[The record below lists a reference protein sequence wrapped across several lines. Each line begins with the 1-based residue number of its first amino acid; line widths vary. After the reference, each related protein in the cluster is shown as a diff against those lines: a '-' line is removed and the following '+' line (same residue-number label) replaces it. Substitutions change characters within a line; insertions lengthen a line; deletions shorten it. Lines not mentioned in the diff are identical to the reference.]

1 MALELS
7 EYEYMDMCRDT
18 INNLKYIME
27 QNAEPSVEL
36 VEELIIYNSTL
47 TALLDEWV
55 SGYDQMH

>member
-27 QNAEPSVEL
+27 KNAEPSLEL
-36 VEELIIYNSTL
+36 VEELLNYNSTL
-47 TALLDEWV
+47 TALLDEWE
-55 SGYDQMH
+55 SSYDQI